1 MNQQR
6 EIIYAQRRQVLMG
19 ENMSASIQG
28 MIESIAT
35 GILEEISAAGKYPEE
50 WDLDLLQQRMNEAFF
65 IFSLLTFGFFTASS
79 SPWEA
84 FKISVRSCGF
94 STMVEDLRESL

>member
-1 MNQQR
+1 
-6 EIIYAQRRQVLMG
+6 MG

-65 IFSLLTFGFFTASS
+65 LQAPLDKEKILKMEKQEVEAYPFLCCFNTLGNHFIFNGHIVIHADF
-79 SPWEA
+79 
-84 FKISVRSCGF
+84 IH
-94 STMVEDLRESL
+94 